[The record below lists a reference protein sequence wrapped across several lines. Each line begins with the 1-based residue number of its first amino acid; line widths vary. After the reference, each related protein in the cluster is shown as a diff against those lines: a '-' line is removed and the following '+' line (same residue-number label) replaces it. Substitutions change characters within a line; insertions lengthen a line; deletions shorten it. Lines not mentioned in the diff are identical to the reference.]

1 MYKEKLYGPKYVW
14 FLIGWYADDWYK
26 QPDKS
31 VNCTAEQLKE
41 ALEGHFTT
49 EGLMLNQDN
58 APTVSGL
65 VSDDH
70 AVSLCTIQLSLKWS
84 QFG

>member
-14 FLIGWYADDWYK
+14 FLIGWYADDWYR
-26 QPDKS
+26 QYDPH
-31 VNCTAEQLKE
+31 VNCSAEQMKE

-58 APTVSGL
+58 SSTISGM
-65 VSDDH
+65 
-70 AVSLCTIQLSLKWS
+70 VSLSTNRECSSDL
-84 QFG
+84 